1 MHRKMMDILRT
12 YMIVGGMPQA
22 VLSWITNHD
31 FIEVDSIKRTILALY
46 RNDIAAKGKSH
57 NGFPNGRAFQ
67 DAVHNAMKEAMND
80 IAISED

>member
-1 MHRKMMDILRT
+1 MVWPLPPIGSSTTKPSVWLR
-12 YMIVGGMPQA
+12 VR
-22 VLSWITNHD
+22 
-31 FIEVDSIKRTILALY
+31 FVDCGSGDYLY
-46 RNDIAAKGKSH
+46 RSDIAAKGKSH